1 MVLTIVRKIKMPLTV
16 ITIKNIKPSLRG
28 DLSKW
33 MQEIST
39 GVYIGNF
46 NSKIREKLWE
56 RVKENI
62 IDGEATLSYYCNNE
76 IGYSFD
82 TYNSDR
88 KIFDY
93 EGIPLVYIPTE
104 KETNINEK
112 TGYSDAYK
120 FYNARKFSRKSNN
133 NHNYVIIYIK
143 NYASKLYVE
152 ILKYK
157 NGEKSK
163 HNIELENE
171 DYSIIKEKVENLEII
186 GFDISK
192 RFNNLDNKIYDLKK
206 YVKHEKMFLESY
218 DIEDV
223 LKEYGIEIEGSIKV
237 EDIEK
242 LKNKL
247 NKK

>member
-1 MVLTIVRKIKMPLTV
+1 MPLTV

-46 NSKIREKLWE
+46 NSKIRDKLWK

-62 IDGEATLSYYCNNE
+62 TDGEATLSYYCNNE

-104 KETNINEK
+104 KESNINEK
-112 TGYSDAYK
+112 
-120 FYNARKFSRKSNN
+120 
-133 NHNYVIIYIK
+133 
-143 NYASKLYVE
+143 
-152 ILKYK
+152 
-157 NGEKSK
+157 
-163 HNIELENE
+163 
-171 DYSIIKEKVENLEII
+171 
-186 GFDISK
+186 K
-192 RFNNLDNKIYDLKK
+192 RL
-206 YVKHEKMFLESY
+206 
-218 DIEDV
+218 
-223 LKEYGIEIEGSIKV
+223 
-237 EDIEK
+237 
-242 LKNKL
+242 
-247 NKK
+247 

>member
-1 MVLTIVRKIKMPLTV
+1 MPLTV

-39 GVYIGNF
+39 GVYIGNC
-46 NSKIREKLWE
+46 NSKIREKLWK

-62 IDGEATLSYYCNNE
+62 TDGEATLSYYCNNE
-76 IGYSFD
+76 IGYSFE

-112 TGYSDAYK
+112 IGYSDAYK
-120 FYNARKFSRKSNN
+120 FYKARKFSCKNN
-133 NHNYVIIYIK
+133 IINNNYVIIYIENK
-143 NYASKLYVE
+143 SNKLKVE

-157 NGEKSK
+157 NGVKSNY
-163 HNIELENE
+163 NIEIKNE
-171 DYSIIKEKVENLEII
+171 DISIIKEKIENLEII
-186 GFDISK
+186 GYDISK
-192 RFNNLDNKIYDLKK
+192 QFNNFGNKIYDLKK
-206 YVKHEKMFLESY
+206 YVKHDKMFLDSY
-218 DIEDV
+218 EIEDV

-237 EDIEK
+237 DDIEK

>member
-1 MVLTIVRKIKMPLTV
+1 MPLTV

-46 NSKIREKLWE
+46 NSKIRDKLWK

-62 IDGEATLSYYCNNE
+62 TDGEATLSYYCNNE

-104 KETNINEK
+104 KESNINEK
-112 TGYSDAYK
+112 IGYSDAYK
-120 FYNARKFSRKSNN
+120 IYKARKFSYKNN
-133 NHNYVIIYIK
+133 IINNNYVIIYIEDK
-143 NYASKLYVE
+143 SNKLKVE

-157 NGEKSK
+157 NGVKSNY
-163 HNIELENE
+163 NIEIKNE
-171 DYSIIKEKVENLEII
+171 DISIIKEKIENLEII
-186 GFDISK
+186 GYDIAK
-192 RFNNLDNKIYDLKK
+192 QFNNFGNKIYDLKK
-206 YVKHEKMFLESY
+206 YVKHDKMFLDSY
-218 DIEDV
+218 EIEDV

-237 EDIEK
+237 DDIEK

>member
-1 MVLTIVRKIKMPLTV
+1 MPLTV

-46 NSKIREKLWE
+46 NSKIRDKLWK

-62 IDGEATLSYYCNNE
+62 TDGEATLSYYCNNE

-104 KETNINEK
+104 KESNINEK
-112 TGYSDAYK
+112 KGYSDAYK
-120 FYNARKFSRKSNN
+120 FYKARKFSCKNN
-133 NHNYVIIYIK
+133 IINKNYVIIYIE
-143 NYASKLYVE
+143 NKLDKLKVE

-157 NGEKSK
+157 NGVKSNY
-163 HNIELENE
+163 NIEIENKNF
-171 DYSIIKEKVENLEII
+171 SIIKKNIENLEII
-186 GFDISK
+186 GYDITK
-192 RFNNLDNKIYDLKK
+192 QFNNFDNKIYDLKK
-206 YVKHEKMFLESY
+206 YVKHDKMFLDSY
-218 DIEDV
+218 EIEDV

-237 EDIEK
+237 DDIEK